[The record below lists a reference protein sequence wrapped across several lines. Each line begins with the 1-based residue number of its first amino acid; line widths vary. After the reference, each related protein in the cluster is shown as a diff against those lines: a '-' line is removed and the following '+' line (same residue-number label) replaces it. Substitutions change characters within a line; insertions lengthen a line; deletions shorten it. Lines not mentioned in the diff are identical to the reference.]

1 MKMYIETVIKNI
13 LKKQED
19 TVRIYE
25 AKLNTQKKR
34 K

>member
-1 MKMYIETVIKNI
+1 MKMYLESVIKNI

-25 AKLNTQKKR
+25 GKLNA
-34 K
+34 